1 MVTGDNIDTATA
13 IAKDANIIPSNFK
26 RPDIEGTKNYYA
38 VMEGKEFR
46 KLVGGIVQVPMDKDD
61 EEFEQEDKEDGAAND
76 GPKMKDVVGDL
87 DKFKEITEELRV
99 LARSSPD
106 DKYLLATGLKQLKNV
121 VAMTGDGTNDAPAL
135 KKADIGFAMGI
146 AGTEVAKQAAGIIL
160 LDDNFSSIITAVKYG
175 RNIFDCIRKFLQ
187 FQLTVNGVAIVMAF
201 MGASILKTSP
211 LTPVQMLWINLIM
224 DTLAALA
231 LATDPP
237 LDELLTRMPY
247 GRNEHIITPQMW
259 RGIVF
264 NSIYH
269 CIILTIMLFKGHQL
283 FGVEHFSN
291 NQFEPWNEENGQHL
305 ALFFNVFVFLQI
317 FNFFNARKLKKTELN
332 VFSNFFLNYLFV
344 FIVIGIFLLQL
355 VIVQYGGKTF
365 QLVPLSTEQHVK
377 CIIIGATGVIWNGL
391 VKLFVPDSFMNN
403 FSLLRE
409 EKSEE
414 TINVDSIFERWEKQP
429 VTERRKSK
437 MRASQQH

>member
-1 MVTGDNIDTATA
+1 MVTGDNIETATA
-13 IAKDANIIPSNFK
+13 IAKDANIIPTNFK

-46 KLVGGIVQVPMDKDD
+46 KLVGGLIKVAIEKDD
-61 EEFEQEDKEDGAAND
+61 EEYEEKEQENAAD
-76 GPKMKDVVGDL
+76 GPKTKDAVGDL
-87 DKFKEITEELRV
+87 DKFKEITDELRV

-146 AGTEVAKQAAGIIL
+146 AGTEVAKEAAGIIL

-201 MGASILKTSP
+201 TGAVILKTSP

-247 GRNEHIITPQMW
+247 ARNEHIITAQMW

-264 NSIYH
+264 NSLYH
-269 CIILTIMLFKGHQL
+269 IIILSIVLFKGHEL
-283 FGVEHFSN
+283 FDVENFAVQPYSPDVP
-291 NQFEPWNEENGQHL
+291 ESGQHL
-305 ALFFNVFVFLQI
+305 ALFFNIFVFLQI

-332 VFSNFFLNYLFV
+332 VFSNFFLNYLFII
-344 FIVIGIFLLQL
+344 IVIGIFLLQL
-355 VIVQYGGKTF
+355 FIVEYGGRTF
-365 QLVPLSTEQHVK
+365 GLVKLTMEQHAK
-377 CIIIGATGVIWNGL
+377 CIAIGATGVIWNML
-391 VKLFVPDSFMNN
+391 VKMFVPDSFMNN

-409 EKSEE
+409 QKAEE
-414 TINVDSIFERWEKQP
+414 HINVDSIFERWEKQP

-437 MRASQQH
+437 MRASRQN